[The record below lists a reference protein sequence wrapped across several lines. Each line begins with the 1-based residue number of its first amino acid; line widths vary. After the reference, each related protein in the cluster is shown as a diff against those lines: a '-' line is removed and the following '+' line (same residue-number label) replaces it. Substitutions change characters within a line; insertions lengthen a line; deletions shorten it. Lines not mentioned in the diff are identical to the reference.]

1 MTLLSR
7 HYGTWTSANSLS
19 KHGFEVLESKGP
31 VYRETAQLS
40 MRHGTVYDAAYVGLY
55 EQRTTSA
62 STPPMAS
69 LSRKISRARHIRAF
83 KEQETVIDDDDAEGY
98 LNQDTT

>member
-1 MTLLSR
+1 M
-7 HYGTWTSANSLS
+7 S

-55 EQRTTSA
+55 EHRTHKRLYTVDGELIEKNFKSTTHQSLQRT
-62 STPPMAS
+62 
-69 LSRKISRARHIRAF
+69 RDRYR
-83 KEQETVIDDDDAEGY
+83 
-98 LNQDTT
+98 